1 MFNAFSLNYLA
12 SCFIILLLY
21 KIALFLQ
28 KPNICIKYLTL
39 KAPKMKDQG
48 PWLNGDALESMKPW
62 IPAQHSKQKQSSQVA
77 FFIHAKHIK
86 QFLLL
91 GSQILCVI

>member
-62 IPAQHSKQKQSSQVA
+62 IPAQHSKQKQSSQVHHEKTDWIRLRSSPVGNA
-77 FFIHAKHIK
+77 LA
-86 QFLLL
+86 
-91 GSQILCVI
+91 